1 MSLDLIKQVNNEI
14 LLNTFQRANLA
25 DENVISVFLYGSRVY
40 GNYTEKSDSDFIVV
54 VKNRD
59 NEQFSDNRININF
72 YTQESHQQ
80 RLDEHEISALETYFL
95 NEWDVLRAG
104 PKYNFKLDLA
114 KLRHSLS
121 KKSSNS
127 WVKCKKKLTVPEDY
141 DLDIGRKSMFHAFRI
156 IDFGIQIAK
165 TGRIEHYGSCN
176 ELFKEIFSH
185 YDWETLFETFK
196 PRYNAL
202 LTEFRSLTHK

>member
-1 MSLDLIKQVNNEI
+1 MRHEFLDSINGLIIAQV
-14 LLNTFQRANLA
+14 LDRAKVPQKNLVA
-25 DENVISVFLYGSRVY
+25 LFPYGSRVY
-40 GNYTEKSDSDFIVV
+40 GNFGEKSDYDFIML
-54 VKNRD
+54 VKEREH
-59 NEQFSDNRININF
+59 EQFSDRKLNINF
-72 YTQESHQQ
+72 YTPEAHQQ
-80 RLDEHEISALETYFL
+80 RLDEHEISALEVHFL
-95 NEWDVLRAG
+95 SELQVMVDG
-104 PKYNFKLDLA
+104 PRFNFKLDLA

-165 TGRIEHYGSCN
+165 TGRIENYGSCN
-176 ELFKEIFSH
+176 ELFNEIFSY
-185 YDWETLFETFK
+185 YDWPTLFETFK

-202 LTEFRSLTHK
+202 LTEFRALTHK